1 MYYTYI
7 LKSLK
12 SGKFY
17 FGHSEN
23 LSERLK
29 IHNKGKVTY
38 TRPFRPWVIHYF
50 EEFDSRSEAYRR
62 ELFFKSKEG
71 RQWLKENGIIP

>member
-1 MYYTYI
+1 MASFPDASPPGVLLSILRRIPPSPLVMYYTYI

-29 IHNKGKVTY
+29 THNKGKVTY
-38 TRPFRPWVIHYF
+38 TRPFRPWVIKNYN
-50 EEFDSRSEAYRR
+50 Y
-62 ELFFKSKEG
+62 
-71 RQWLKENGIIP
+71 